1 MTVMKEEKKQE
12 EEKLIWTKE
21 EREKLSEK
29 YGTSIIIENGTYEE
43 VRTTQAPNDAYIVKY
58 VHEGSVRYDLT
69 RGTKMSLF
77 DMYYDKFKTGLKI
90 IDYGKGTI
98 KPALWGYNNPK
109 TKTKK
114 RK

>member
-69 RGTKMSLF
+69 
-77 DMYYDKFKTGLKI
+77 
-90 IDYGKGTI
+90 
-98 KPALWGYNNPK
+98 
-109 TKTKK
+109 
-114 RK
+114 

>member
-29 YGTSIIIENGTYEE
+29 YGTSIIIENGTYED

-77 DMYYDKFKTGLKI
+77 DMYYDKVKQGLRS
-90 IDYGKGTI
+90 IDYGKGNI
-98 KPALWGYNNPK
+98 KPYLWGYKSPQG
-109 TKTKK
+109 KK
-114 RK
+114 KKK

>member
-12 EEKLIWTKE
+12 EKKFIWTKE
-21 EREKLSEK
+21 EKEKLPEK
-29 YGTSIIIENGTYEE
+29 YGTSILVENGTYEE

-58 VHEGSVRYDLT
+58 VYEGSVRYDLT

-77 DMYYDKFKTGLKI
+77 DMYYDKLKKDLRS

-98 KPALWGYNNPK
+98 KPNLWGYK
-109 TKTKK
+109 TPQGKK
-114 RK
+114 KKK